1 MVREIMKDEAFL
13 ALPSERATAEDM
25 DAARDLLETLE
36 AHKAGCVGM
45 AANMIGVRR
54 RIIAFDNEGSY
65 MVMFNPEIV
74 KKSGAYEAEE
84 GGLSLAGTRKTRRWQ
99 SIKVQYQNEKMQIRL
114 KTFTGWTAQII
125 SMKSITATALSYKR
139 NEKGTPKACLFAFR
153 RSLLL
158 HFCLRQNRQDRRSQ
172 APHQIL

>member
-1 MVREIMKDEAFL
+1 MVREIMKDEVFL
-13 ALPSERATAEDM
+13 AEASEKATAEDTEI
-25 DAARDLLETLE
+25 ARDLLETLE

-45 AANMIGVRR
+45 AANMIGVRK

-84 GGLSLAGTRKTRRWQ
+84 GCLSLTGTRKTRRWQ

-125 SMKSITATALSYKR
+125 Q
-139 NEKGTPKACLFAFR
+139 
-153 RSLLL
+153 
-158 HFCLRQNRQDRRSQ
+158 H
-172 APHQIL
+172 